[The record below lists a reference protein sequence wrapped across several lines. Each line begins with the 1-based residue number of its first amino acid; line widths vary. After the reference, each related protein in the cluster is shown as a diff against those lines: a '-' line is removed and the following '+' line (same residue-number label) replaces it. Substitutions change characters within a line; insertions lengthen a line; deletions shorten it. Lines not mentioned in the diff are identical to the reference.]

1 MPSVVSSKWI
11 YDNAGFIINDV
22 VRGVCKVPL
31 NDFER
36 IFNCTVIDTGVSKC
50 VLIDG
55 DNMPSEKSI
64 LDFVKSYPK

>member
-1 MPSVVSSKWI
+1 MSSVVTPKWI
-11 YDNAGFIINDV
+11 YDNAGFIIDDV
-22 VRGVCKVPL
+22 ILGMCKVPL

-36 IFNCTVIDTGVSKC
+36 IFNCTVVDTTVGKY

-64 LDFVKSYPK
+64 LDFIKSYPN